1 MEAASRER
9 QMTYSQTLDFN
20 SSPAEAIKQGS
31 KSFSLA
37 SLFLPKSCREQ
48 VLLLY
53 QWCRRC
59 DDAID
64 DAPDLLSAKAQLSL
78 MEDRGSLN
86 AALSG
91 PRWLDDWQRSEF
103 IAGMRMD
110 VEGRCYANL
119 QELEQYCFR
128 VAGVVG
134 LMMCPLLGA
143 DPDQASAHAIS
154 LGSAMQLTNIARD
167 VQADASIG
175 RIYISK
181 DLLENV
187 DAKVLS
193 TNPELAHDAVIKLL
207 RRADELYEHGFQG
220 IYWLPWRVSFAIAI
234 AGKVYQRIGHK
245 LLRSARENTETA
257 FRRRTVV
264 SKPGKLV
271 AVAQGLLLVFKIKG
285 LGSMRLAG
293 ASRAVATISDR

>member
-1 MEAASRER
+1 
-9 QMTYSQTLDFN
+9 MTYSQVIDFN
-20 SSPAEAIKQGS
+20 LSPAAVIKQGS

-37 SLFLPKSCREQ
+37 SLFLPKSCREK
-48 VLLLY
+48 VLVLY

-64 DAPDLLSAKAQLSL
+64 DAPDLQSAQARLYM

-91 PRWLDDWQRSEF
+91 PTWLDDWQRSEF

-110 VEGRCYANL
+110 VEGRRYASL

-143 DPDQASAHAIS
+143 DPGQASAHAIS
-154 LGSAMQLTNIARD
+154 MGSAMQLTNIARD
-167 VQADASIG
+167 VQADARIG
-175 RIYISK
+175 RIYISE
-181 DLLENV
+181 DFLADV
-187 DAKVLS
+187 DTKALS
-193 TNPELAHDAVIKLL
+193 TNPELAHHAVTKLL
-207 RRADELYEHGFQG
+207 HRADELYEHGFEG

-245 LLRSARENTETA
+245 LLKAARSNPEAA

-264 SKPGKLV
+264 STAGKLL
-271 AVAQGLLLVFKIKG
+271 AVFQGILLVFKIKA
-285 LGSMRLAG
+285 LGSIGLTGTIRAG
-293 ASRAVATISDR
+293 VPAANR

>member
-1 MEAASRER
+1 
-9 QMTYSQTLDFN
+9 MTHSQVIDFN
-20 SSPAEAIKQGS
+20 VSPNEVIKQGS

-37 SLFLPKSCREQ
+37 SLFLPKSCREK
-48 VLLLY
+48 VLVLY

-64 DAPDLLSAKAQLSL
+64 DAPDLQSARARLSL
-78 MEDRGSLN
+78 MEDRSSVN

-91 PRWLDDWQRSEF
+91 PQWLDNWQRSEF

-110 VEGRCYANL
+110 VEGRRYANL

-143 DPDQASAHAIS
+143 HPERASAHAVS
-154 LGSAMQLTNIARD
+154 MGSAMQLTNIARD

-181 DLLENV
+181 DFLA
-187 DAKVLS
+187 DIDTKVLS
-193 TNPELAHDAVIKLL
+193 SNPELAHLAVSKILN
-207 RRADELYEHGFQG
+207 RADELYEHGFEG

-245 LLRSARENTETA
+245 LLRAARSNPEAA

-264 SKPGKLV
+264 STAGKLV
-271 AVAQGLLLVFKIKG
+271 AVAQGILL
-285 LGSMRLAG
+285 
-293 ASRAVATISDR
+293 